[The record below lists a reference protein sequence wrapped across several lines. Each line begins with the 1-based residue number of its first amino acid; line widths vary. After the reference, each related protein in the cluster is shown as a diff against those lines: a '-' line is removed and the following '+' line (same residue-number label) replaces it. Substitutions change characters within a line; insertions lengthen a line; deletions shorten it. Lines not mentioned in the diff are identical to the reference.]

1 MTWQPDRKQV
11 QEEAVGAL
19 HNALAVGQEFSEALR
34 GCWYRDTAFATALLV
49 VSLGQRFGPGSDI
62 RLITA
67 FVARIR
73 AARGGPTGAFPSREA
88 EALIRGYLGEV
99 AMLDH
104 VDPAKFSYAEL
115 GIAILGRLFEEW
127 RPSPDEVGDLFARTN
142 AVRREMADSFPQI
155 AQAEDDWFASGMP
168 DSPFA
173 TFSGEPPVRTDEE
186 H

>member
-1 MTWQPDRKQV
+1 VTWQPDRKRI
-11 QEEAVGAL
+11 QEEAVGTLRNAVAL
-19 HNALAVGQEFSEALR
+19 GREINEPLR
-34 GCWYRDTAFATALLV
+34 ACWYRDTAFATALLV
-49 VSLGQRFGPGSDI
+49 VSLGQRFGPSSDI

-88 EALIRGYLGEV
+88 EALIRGYLGEL

-115 GIAILGRLFEEW
+115 GIATLGRLLEEW
-127 RPSPDEVGDLFARTN
+127 RPSPEEVDDLFARAG
-142 AVRREMADSFPQI
+142 AVRWEMAERFPQI
-155 AQAEDDWFASGMP
+155 AEAEDDWFASGMP

-173 TFSGEPPVRTDEE
+173 TLGGEPPWRTDEE
-186 H
+186 R